1 MNGKTSLV
9 VKTLPSNSGGK
20 EQNQEPTCHKV
31 WAKKVGKKS
40 RLYVA
45 ALDEKIL
52 IKSFNF

>member
-1 MNGKTSLV
+1 M

-20 EQNQEPTCHKV
+20 EENQEPTCHKV
-31 WAKKVGKKS
+31 WAKQVGKKS